1 LVFLLALLPA
11 MVSFAAD
18 QPETS
23 PDQPGPTS
31 SVEKA
36 APAGEAESTSEEE
49 PAPQIK
55 KQRVAMGLM
64 IGSYNP
70 VDSKLK
76 DVFGSHFV
84 RYGIR
89 PIPLEVPTIWR
100 ISWDAS
106 FYWMSR
112 DVAYKLPSGELLRYE
127 NNEATLIPLTA
138 GFIRGFGKGKTA
150 RSYAAVNA
158 GIFYGHVDVPTIGAH
173 KSGLGLNAN
182 LTVGTMLQKRLAL
195 EARYE
200 WFDEF
205 AGLDFSAFTI
215 SATLKLFEMKS

>member
-1 LVFLLALLPA
+1 MKRVFVLVFLLALLPA

-70 VDSKLK
+70 VDSELK
-76 DVFGSHFV
+76 DVFGRHFV

-106 FYWMSR
+106 FYSMSR
-112 DVAYKLPSGELLRYE
+112 DDDK
-127 NNEATLIPLTA
+127 ATLIPLTA